1 MKKLVLPIL
10 LISIIGIFIL
20 SGCSKEECPQN
31 VQVKVGTWKTAQTIQ
46 PFFYQKFI
54 NNSYN
59 IEVLPFTNPGDQK
72 TALLAGSLDMCG
84 TTVVT
89 AIAAASNGEPV
100 VIVSGLCNKCSALV
114 VRNDSNIKRETDLKG
129 KKIAY
134 VPGSMHHAL
143 LLEVLKRNGLDP
155 QKDVELK
162 RIDFFDMGQAL
173 SQGTVDAFCSGEPY
187 PSIAIAEGY
196 GRILTYPYYD
206 DNIGTINGAMI
217 TSRDKIKNNPKLIQD
232 LVIAHAKATEYLKMN
247 QNDWIS
253 KAAEFGTDKKVLDV
267 SAKNIDLSWD
277 INENYINNT
286 KNLADRMKALGIISQ
301 IPDIDALFDCTFVK
315 HAQEELMK

>member
-1 MKKLVLPIL
+1 
-10 LISIIGIFIL
+10 
-20 SGCSKEECPQN
+20 
-31 VQVKVGTWKTAQTIQ
+31 
-46 PFFYQKFI
+46 
-54 NNSYN
+54 
-59 IEVLPFTNPGDQK
+59 
-72 TALLAGSLDMCG
+72 
-84 TTVVT
+84 
-89 AIAAASNGEPV
+89 
-100 VIVSGLCNKCSALV
+100 
-114 VRNDSNIKRETDLKG
+114 
-129 KKIAY
+129 
-134 VPGSMHHAL
+134 MHHAL

-286 KNLADRMKALGIISQ
+286 KNLADRMKALGINSQ
-301 IPDIDALFDCTFVK
+301 INDIDALFDCTFVK